1 MKFVHTKGGMMSNL
15 IALDMRKKLKNNNKN
30 WFITT
35 QVIDEFTDDEQTT
48 IILIDLQIKYE
59 LNSIK
64 NKVANKNT
72 IICSPDRN
80 IFASFNSQKMIDYI
94 NQKIEGEN

>member
-15 IALDMRKKLKNNNKN
+15 ITLDMRKKLKNNNKN

-48 IILIDLQIKYE
+48 IILIDPQIKYE

-64 NKVANKNT
+64 NKVANKNA
-72 IICSPDRN
+72 CR
-80 IFASFNSQKMIDYI
+80 
-94 NQKIEGEN
+94 

>member
-15 IALDMRKKLKNNNKN
+15 ITLDMRKKLKNNNKN

-48 IILIDLQIKYE
+48 IILIDPQIKYE

-64 NKVANKNT
+64 NKVANK
-72 IICSPDRN
+72 IRLFVHRIE
-80 IFASFNSQKMIDYI
+80 IFLLHLMVK
-94 NQKIEGEN
+94 K

>member
-1 MKFVHTKGGMMSNL
+1 MSNL
-15 IALDMRKKLKNNNKN
+15 ITLDMRKKLKNNNKN

-48 IILIDLQIKYE
+48 IILIDPQIKYE

-64 NKVANKNT
+64 NKVANK
-72 IICSPDRN
+72 IRLFVHRIE
-80 IFASFNSQKMIDYI
+80 IFLLHLMVK
-94 NQKIEGEN
+94 K